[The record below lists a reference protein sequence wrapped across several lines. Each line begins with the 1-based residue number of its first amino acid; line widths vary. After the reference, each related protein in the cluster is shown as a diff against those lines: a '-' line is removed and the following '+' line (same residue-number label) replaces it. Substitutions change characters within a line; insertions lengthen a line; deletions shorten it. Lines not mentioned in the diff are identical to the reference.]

1 MELLVSGDTTALSF
15 ILPNSSFL
23 IHNRQTPYLY
33 PMAKHNE
40 LGKQGELIARK
51 FLEDKGHTFVAC
63 NYKQGR
69 TEIDLISR
77 HQNILIFTEVKTRS
91 SDFFASPERA
101 VNEKKEDLIIR
112 AAQAY
117 LYEQAY
123 EGEIRFDV
131 ISIVITNQVDIQI
144 RHFEDAFFPGLS

>member
-1 MELLVSGDTTALSF
+1 
-15 ILPNSSFL
+15 
-23 IHNRQTPYLY
+23 
-33 PMAKHNE
+33 MAKHNE
-40 LGKQGELIARK
+40 LGNQGEGIARK
-51 FLEDKGHTFVAC
+51 YLEDKGHTILEC

-69 TEIDLISR
+69 AEIDLISLQ
-77 HQNILIFTEVKTRS
+77 QNILIFTEVKTRS

-117 LYEQAY
+117 LYDHAY

-131 ISIVITNQVDIQI
+131 ISIVITNEMDIQI